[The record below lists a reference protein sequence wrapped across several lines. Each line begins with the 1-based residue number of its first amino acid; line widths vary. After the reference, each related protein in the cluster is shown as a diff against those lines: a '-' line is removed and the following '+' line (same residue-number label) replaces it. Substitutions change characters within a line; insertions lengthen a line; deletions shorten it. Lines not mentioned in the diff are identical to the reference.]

1 MCPEEKNSFSETTV
15 DQTRFREGKNG
26 IIIEPSKRL
35 VWMKDDT
42 YQLTKKW
49 MSWVQVRDYA
59 LELNKERYA
68 GYSNWRMPNTSEAR
82 SLYDK
87 KHSNKDHWGQEV
99 PVDEIFNPGFGFLC
113 WTSEVRNKV
122 HAVRFGYRRGVTT
135 FDDAYR
141 TSRGASRL
149 VRDILKEDD
158 LL

>member
-1 MCPEEKNSFSETTV
+1 L
-15 DQTRFREGKNG
+15 
-26 IIIEPSKRL
+26 I
-35 VWMKDDT
+35 
-42 YQLTKKW
+42 
-49 MSWVQVRDYA
+49 QVRDYA
-59 LELNKERYA
+59 EELNKKKYA

-87 KHSNKDHWGQEV
+87 KHSNKDHMGQQV
-99 PVDEIFNPGFGFLC
+99 FVDEIFSAGFCFLC

-122 HAVRFGYRRGVTT
+122 QALRFGYRRGVTT

-149 VRDILKEDD
+149 VRAILKEGD

>member
-113 WTSEVRNKV
+113 WTSEVRHKV
-122 HAVRFGYRRGVTT
+122 HAVRFGYRRGVAT

>member
-1 MCPEEKNSFSETTV
+1 MCPEEKNSFSETIV

-122 HAVRFGYRRGVTT
+122 QAVRFGYRRGVTT

>member
-1 MCPEEKNSFSETTV
+1 MCPEERNSFSETTV

-122 HAVRFGYRRGVTT
+122 HAIRFGYRRGVTT

-149 VRDILKEDD
+149 VRDILKEDG